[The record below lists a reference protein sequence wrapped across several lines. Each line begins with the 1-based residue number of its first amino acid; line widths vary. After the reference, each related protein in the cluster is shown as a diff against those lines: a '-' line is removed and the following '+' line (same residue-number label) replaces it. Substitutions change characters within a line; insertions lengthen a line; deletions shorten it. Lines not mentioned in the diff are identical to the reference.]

1 MVLEVLAALEARPQ
15 HERLVLLSDFD
26 GTLAAFDVDPTA
38 PHLSVDTRE
47 VLQTL
52 ASREDVTVGLI
63 SGRRMADLDRRTG
76 LSPQVYLAG
85 LHGLEIRHGAL
96 SWHHPDL
103 VESRDLADAL
113 AAALGAAVGNV
124 PGVRFEHKEVAI
136 TVHVRGVEIQSRS
149 EVLRAAKEAV
159 RPWLDTGAF
168 KQLDASAA
176 VEFLPNIPW
185 TKGDAVRWI
194 VEDVEAQGSQPAWC
208 VFFGDDVT
216 DEDAFRAISRGLT
229 VVVGRRP
236 SSARLRLGSPA
247 DVAAVLRRVNGTANK
262 GTGHD
267 LD

>member
-1 MVLEVLAALEARPQ
+1 MVLEVLAALDARPRR
-15 HERLVLLSDFD
+15 ERLVLLSDFD
-26 GTLAAFDVDPTA
+26 GTLAAFDVDPAA
-38 PHLSVDTRE
+38 PHLSVDTRHI
-47 VLQTL
+47 LQAL
-52 ASREDVTVGLI
+52 ASRGNVTVGLI
-63 SGRRMADLDRRTG
+63 SGRRMDDLDRRTG

-96 SWHHPDL
+96 SWHHPEL
-103 VESRDLADAL
+103 VESRDLADAV
-113 AAALGAAVGNV
+113 AVALEAAVGNV
-124 PGVRFEHKEVAI
+124 PGVRFEHKEVAV
-136 TVHVRGVEIQSRS
+136 TVHVRGVEAESRS
-149 EVLRAAKEAV
+149 EVLHAARAAV

-176 VEFLPNIPW
+176 IEFLPNIAW

-194 VEDVEAQGSQPAWC
+194 VEDVEAHGNQPAWC

-216 DEDAFRAISRGLT
+216 DEDAFRAISRGLA

-247 DVAAVLRRVNGTANK
+247 DVATVLRRVNGTAK
-262 GTGHD
+262 RGTGHD